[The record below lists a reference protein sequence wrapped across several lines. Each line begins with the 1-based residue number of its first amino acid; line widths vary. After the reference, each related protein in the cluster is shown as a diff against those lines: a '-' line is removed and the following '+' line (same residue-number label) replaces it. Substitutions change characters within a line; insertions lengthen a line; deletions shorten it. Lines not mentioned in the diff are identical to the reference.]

1 MASEDLAA
9 AARGPIVRSPRL
21 ARQLARRDKLHASVD
36 REGAE
41 LSVAV
46 AQPRRTRPALNRRLV
61 WVFVLRAAFVVVVL
75 AGWASLSGDLVGGWR
90 AMPRAILPS
99 PTEVLRGL
107 YTYARSGEL
116 AGDAAYTLSEAAA
129 GLGLAI
135 AGGIA
140 VGVVFAYVRLLGQ
153 AAEPL
158 MVALNAMPRYALA
171 PLFVI
176 WFGLGMASKVA
187 LVFFAVFF
195 VVFFNVYQG
204 VLTIDPNWVKAIE
217 VMGGRPRDVAR
228 YVILP
233 YVVSW
238 VVAALRT
245 SIGVSLGVAV
255 VGEFVGSVQGLGYR
269 MVISVGV
276 LDTPRTFAILVV
288 LAAVGYGVVSCAGLV
303 ERRLLRWQR
312 DT

>member
-1 MASEDLAA
+1 MSLA
-9 AARGPIVRSPRL
+9 
-21 ARQLARRDKLHASVD
+21 
-36 REGAE
+36 
-41 LSVAV
+41 LS
-46 AQPRRTRPALNRRLV
+46 RTRRPRTGTYRRGV
-61 WVFVLRAAFVVVVL
+61 WVTALRAGFAGTVL
-75 AGWASLSGDLVGGWR
+75 LTWALLSGDLIAGWR
-90 AMPRAILPS
+90 AMPRALLPS
-99 PTEVLRGL
+99 PTEVVGGL
-107 YTYARSGEL
+107 VAYARSGDL
-116 AGDAAYTLSEAAA
+116 AGDALYTLSEAAA
-129 GLGLAI
+129 GLLLAI
-135 AGGIA
+135 
-140 VGVVFAYVRLLGQ
+140 VTGVVVGMLFAYVRLLGQ

-171 PLFVI
+171 PLFVV

-204 VLTIDPNWVKAIE
+204 VQTIDRNWVRGIE
-217 VMGGRPRDVAR
+217 VMGGGTREIAR
-228 YVILP
+228 YVLLP

-276 LDTPRTFAILVV
+276 LDTPRTFAIVV
-288 LAAVGYGVVSCAGLV
+288 ILAVVGYGMVTLAGVV

-312 DT
+312 EA

>member
-1 MASEDLAA
+1 MSLAI
-9 AARGPIVRSPRL
+9 P
-21 ARQLARRDKLHASVD
+21 QARRVRTA
-36 REGAE
+36 AY
-41 LSVAV
+41 
-46 AQPRRTRPALNRRLV
+46 RRGV
-61 WVFVLRAAFVVVVL
+61 WVLALRAAFVVAVL
-75 AGWASLSGDLVGGWR
+75 LGWASLSGDLVAGWR

-107 YTYARSGEL
+107 QGYARSGEL
-116 AGDAAYTLSEAAA
+116 ASDALYTLSEAAS

-135 AGGIA
+135 VSGIA
-140 VGVVFAYVRLLGQ
+140 VGVLFAYVRLLGQ

-171 PLFVI
+171 PLFVV

-204 VLTIDPNWVKAIE
+204 VLTIDANWVRAIE
-217 VMGGRPRDVAR
+217 VMGGGPREVAR

-288 LAAVGYGVVSCAGLV
+288 LAAVGYGVVTLAGVV

>member
-1 MASEDLAA
+1 MSLAI
-9 AARGPIVRSPRL
+9 P
-21 ARQLARRDKLHASVD
+21 QARRGRVTGY
-36 REGAE
+36 RQGAWV
-41 LSVAV
+41 LAL
-46 AQPRRTRPALNRRLV
+46 RTG
-61 WVFVLRAAFVVVVL
+61 FVLVVL
-75 AGWASLSGDLVGGWR
+75 AAWAAFSGDLVAGWR
-90 AMPRAILPS
+90 PTPRAILPS
-99 PTEVLRGL
+99 PTEVLSGL
-107 YTYARSGEL
+107 QAYARSGDL
-116 AGDAAYTLSEAAA
+116 AGDALYTLSEAGA

-135 AGGIA
+135 AAGIA
-140 VGVVFAYVRLLGQ
+140 VGVLFAYVRLLGQ

-171 PLFVI
+171 PLFVV

-204 VLTIDPNWVKAIE
+204 VLTMDPNWVRAIE
-217 VMGGRPRDVAR
+217 VMGGGPREVAR

-288 LAAVGYGVVSCAGLV
+288 LAGVGYGVVTLAGFV

-312 DT
+312 EG

>member
-1 MASEDLAA
+1 MSLAI
-9 AARGPIVRSPRL
+9 P
-21 ARQLARRDKLHASVD
+21 QARRAKRPVY
-36 REGAE
+36 
-41 LSVAV
+41 
-46 AQPRRTRPALNRRLV
+46 RRGV
-61 WVFVLRAAFVVVVL
+61 WVLALRASFVVVVL
-75 AGWASLSGDLVGGWR
+75 VGWASLSGDLVVGWR
-90 AMPRAILPS
+90 AMPRALLPS
-99 PTEVLRGL
+99 PSEVLGGL
-107 YTYARSGEL
+107 QGYARSGEL
-116 AGDAAYTLSEAAA
+116 ARDALYTLSEAAA

-135 AGGIA
+135 VLGIG
-140 VGVVFAYVRLLGQ
+140 VGVLFAYVRLLGQ

-171 PLFVI
+171 PLFVV

-204 VLTIDPNWVKAIE
+204 VLTIDGNWVRAIE
-217 VMGGRPRDVAR
+217 VMGGGPREVAR

-288 LAAVGYGVVSCAGLV
+288 LAAVGYGVVTLAGVV

>member
-1 MASEDLAA
+1 MNLALSPSRR
-9 AARGPIVRSPRL
+9 ARVGVYRVGAWVL
-21 ARQLARRDKLHASVD
+21 ALRIGFVATVLLVWASV
-36 REGAE
+36 
-41 LSVAV
+41 
-46 AQPRRTRPALNRRLV
+46 
-61 WVFVLRAAFVVVVL
+61 
-75 AGWASLSGDLVGGWR
+75 SGDLVPGWR
-90 AMPRAILPS
+90 TMPRALLPS
-99 PTEVLRGL
+99 PGEVLGGL
-107 YTYARSGEL
+107 RAYAQSGDL
-116 AGDAAYTLSEAAA
+116 VADAFYTLSEAA
-129 GLGLAI
+129 GGLALAI
-135 AGGIA
+135 VTGIA
-140 VGVVFAYVRLLGQ
+140 VGVLFAYVRLLGQ

-158 MVALNAMPRYALA
+158 MVAFNAMPRYALA

-176 WFGLGMASKVA
+176 WFGLGMASKIA

-204 VLTIDPNWVKAIE
+204 VQTIDRNWVRGIE
-217 VMGGRPRDVAR
+217 VMGGGPREIAR

-276 LDTPRTFAILVV
+276 LDTPRTFAIVLI
-288 LAAVGYGVVSCAGLV
+288 LAAVGYTIVSLAAAV

-312 DT
+312 ET

>member
-1 MASEDLAA
+1 MSLAI
-9 AARGPIVRSPRL
+9 PH
-21 ARQLARRDKLHASVD
+21 ARRARTASY
-36 REGAE
+36 
-41 LSVAV
+41 
-46 AQPRRTRPALNRRLV
+46 RRSV
-61 WVFVLRAAFVVVVL
+61 WVLALRASFVLGVL
-75 AGWASLSGDLVGGWR
+75 VGWAALSGDLVAGWR
-90 AMPRAILPS
+90 TMPRAILPS
-99 PTEVLRGL
+99 PTEVLAGL
-107 YTYARSGEL
+107 RAYAASGDL
-116 AGDAAYTLSEAAA
+116 AGDALYTLSEAGA
-129 GLGLAI
+129 GLALAI
-135 AGGIA
+135 AAGIT
-140 VGVVFAYVRLLGQ
+140 VGVLFAYVRLLGQ

-171 PLFVI
+171 PLFVV

-204 VLTIDPNWVKAIE
+204 VLTMDANWVRAIE
-217 VMGGRPRDVAR
+217 VMGGGPREVAR

-288 LAAVGYGVVSCAGLV
+288 LAAVGYGVVTLAGLV

-312 DT
+312 DG

>member
-1 MASEDLAA
+1 MS
-9 AARGPIVRSPRL
+9 I
-21 ARQLARRDKLHASVD
+21 
-36 REGAE
+36 
-41 LSVAV
+41 
-46 AQPRRTRPALNRRLV
+46 ALPV
-61 WVFVLRAAFVVVVL
+61 VLRSRIGLRRRMWVLVLRGTFVVL
-75 AGWASLSGDLVGGWR
+75 IALLWASLSGDLVPGWR

-99 PTEVLRGL
+99 PREVAEGL
-107 YTYARSGEL
+107 VKYARSGEL
-116 AGDAAYTLSEAAA
+116 MADAAYTLSEAAA
-129 GLGLAI
+129 GLLLAI
-135 AGGIA
+135 AAGIGG
-140 VGVVFAYVRLLGQ
+140 GVLFAYARLLGE

-171 PLFVI
+171 PLFVV

-195 VVFFNVYQG
+195 VVFFNVYRG
-204 VLTIDPNWVKAIE
+204 ILTVDRDWIFSLE
-217 VMGGRPRDVAR
+217 VMGGRSWEIAR
-228 YVILP
+228 YVLLP

-269 MVISVGV
+269 MVISVGL
-276 LDTPRTFAILVV
+276 LDTPRTFAILLV
-288 LAAVGYGVVSCAGLV
+288 LAAVGYTVVSLAGVV

-312 DT
+312 EF